1 MKSRI
6 LTSVIIIIMFALLSA
21 AALFGILTN
30 TQEIKR
36 TKESLKNFSNF
47 IMEFDDKDESVID
60 SYTINN
66 TKVRYTI
73 IDKDG
78 KVLYDTIGDVDENH
92 KDREEIIQ
100 AFTKG
105 EGSSVR
111 SSGYTGEKTVYYAKK
126 IDDGSVVRASVPLK
140 TVSYFEGDTIIYW
153 IIIMIVVVLFSI
165 VLSKRIIRAVVA
177 PLEELEDITRKIA
190 NGDMHMRVK
199 CEGKGEIGSL
209 GRTFNIMA
217 DELQNQIDNVV
228 DKQNRLES
236 ILSCMESGVIAVNRK
251 GRVITINPYAK
262 RIFGIRRDITGEK
275 INECISD
282 YEFCEFLL
290 NEEIDEEEIKLLN
303 PVERQLKIK
312 KSSIVYDLKKI
323 GKVITVQ
330 DITDIRKLENMRSQ
344 FVANVSH
351 ELKTPITSIK
361 GFAETL
367 MYVEDD
373 KTRKRFLDIIY
384 KESERLTR
392 LINDILILSKIE
404 NEVGGVEEEFYP
416 NNEIEDVVSMMKNF
430 ADSKNTKIILEEN
443 NKYLLY
449 GDRDKFLQLVLNLVE
464 NGIKYSDEGST
475 ITIRS
480 YNQDD
485 LYILEVEDD
494 GIGIPKEDLPRI
506 FERFYRVDKA
516 RKGEG
521 TGLGLAIVKHIV
533 KCFNGDIDIQSEVG
547 VGSKFTVRIKYI

>member
-1 MKSRI
+1 MKSKI
-6 LTSVIIIIMFALLSA
+6 LTSIIIVIMFVLLSSTG
-21 AALFGILTN
+21 LFSILTN

-36 TKESLKNFSNF
+36 TKESLKNLNKC
-47 IMEFDDKDESVID
+47 IAELYDDDESILD

-66 TKVRYTI
+66 AKVRYTV
-73 IDKDG
+73 IDKEG
-78 KVLYDTIGDVDENH
+78 KVIYDSIGDVDENH
-92 KDREEIIQ
+92 KNREEVLQ
-100 AFTKG
+100 ALKNG

-111 SSGYTGEKTVYYAKK
+111 SSSYTDEKTVYYAQKLNNGNV
-126 IDDGSVVRASVPLK
+126 IRTSVPLK
-140 TVSYFEGDTIIYW
+140 TVSYFDGDIFIYW
-153 IIIMIVVVLFSI
+153 IIIIVVVIVLSI
-165 VLSKRIIRAVVA
+165 VLSKRIIKAIVA
-177 PLEELEDITRKIA
+177 PLEELEDITCKIA
-190 NGDMHMRVK
+190 HGDMHMRVK
-199 CEGKGEIGSL
+199 CDGKGEIGSL

-217 DELQNQIDNVV
+217 DELQNQINNVV

-251 GRVITINPYAK
+251 GKVITINPYAK

-275 INECISD
+275 INDCISD
-282 YEFCEFLL
+282 YDFCEILL
-290 NEEIDEEEIKLLN
+290 NDKINEAEIKLLN
-303 PVERQLKIK
+303 PVERQLRIK
-312 KSSIVYDLKKI
+312 KSPIVYDLKKI

-330 DITDIRKLENMRSQ
+330 DITDIKRLENMRSQ

-373 KTRKRFLDIIY
+373 KTRKKFLDIIY

-392 LINDILILSKIE
+392 LINDILVLSKIE
-404 NEVGGVEEEFYP
+404 SEVGRIEEEFYP
-416 NNEIEDVVSMMKNF
+416 NNEIEDVVSMVKNF
-430 ADSKNTKIILEEN
+430 ANSKNTKIILEESN
-443 NKYLLY
+443 NYLLY
-449 GDRDKFLQLVLNLVE
+449 GDKDKFLQLVLNLVE
-464 NGIKYSDEGST
+464 NGVKYSNEGST
-475 ITIRS
+475 VIIRS
-480 YNQDD
+480 YNEDD
-485 LYILEVEDD
+485 VYILEVEDN

-547 VGSKFTVRIKYI
+547 VGSKFTVKIKHI